1 MIPPDRSPVI
11 VYQAGG
17 GPPTGQWDMTS
28 NASMGTEKATAGVA
42 NSARAEVAACR
53 ARLEELCVSMRRRMR
68 CAPAVPPAPRAPAG
82 TRAEA
87 RVSSA
92 AASVSRCARRV
103 AASSAAISTRQLIWL
118 AAVTKNRIREK
129 ALRRTSANRI
139 TR

>member
-1 MIPPDRSPVI
+1 MPSG
-11 VYQAGG
+11 QA
-17 GPPTGQWDMTS
+17 MTS
-28 NASMGTEKATAGVA
+28 NASMGTEKATADAA
-42 NSARAEVAACR
+42 NSARAEVAR
-53 ARLEELCVSMRRRMR
+53 STRLEELCVSMRRRMR

-118 AAVTKNRIREK
+118 AAVANTRTCGN
-129 ALRRTSANRI
+129 AVRRAPANRI
-139 TR
+139 TK